1 MKSWIKK
8 GLLVAAAAFSFGLP
22 ALANAEAVH
31 VQPPHFSERS
41 RFDNGGARFN
51 NGGRFEREGRR
62 EWMRHRRFE
71 RIRRQRLRRYDR
83 W

>member
-22 ALANAEAVH
+22 ALANAEEVH
-31 VQPPHFSERS
+31 VQPAHFSERV
-41 RFDNGGARFN
+41 RVDNVGARFN
-51 NGGRFEREGRR
+51 NGSRFARR
-62 EWMRHRRFE
+62 ERMRHRRFE
-71 RIRRQRLRRYDR
+71 RIRRERMRRYDR